1 MLRHNYLRQR
11 FIRPDIISN
20 YKVGWLGRV
29 SSGKSQSHSIEVTL
43 TISISVC
50 IVADKLWVAVVEE
63 EHSTSHGINSRRVQ
77 QCVNMETDPLGSF
90 VNN

>member
-1 MLRHNYLRQR
+1 MCLLA
-11 FIRPDIISN
+11 SL
-20 YKVGWLGRV
+20 KVTV
-29 SSGKSQSHSIEVTL
+29 EVTL

-77 QCVNMETDPLGSF
+77 QRANTETDPLGSL